1 MNDNTQVWAAKSPNP
16 AKRYLMEYR
25 TMVRRRDALLDE
37 LDRLKEANQRATSR
51 ITAVRLSGTSGHGG
65 FENGAIRAVDGEN
78 QLQEVIRHIDECL
91 RVRLVLIEQLPDER
105 QKLVLTYRYIN
116 GDGWSWIM
124 KTMHYAERQAFRV
137 HGEALAEICRLM
149 KDGSKWQ

>member
-1 MNDNTQVWAAKSPNP
+1 MNDNTQVWVAKSPNP

-65 FENGAIRAVDGEN
+65 FENGAIRVVDGEN

-91 RVRLVLIEQLPDER
+91 RAR
-105 QKLVLTYRYIN
+105 LTYN
-116 GDGWSWIM
+116 
-124 KTMHYAERQAFRV
+124 
-137 HGEALAEICRLM
+137 RLIQ
-149 KDGSKWQ
+149 STTEPS